1 MSAPQLLSRR
11 RALASSAALTLGGL
25 LAACSGG
32 TAARSIA
39 EGSSTPSGSSGNSAP
54 LTLGLSYTPN
64 VQFAPFYLAEAAAKK
79 ASSDTSTYA
88 ANFTLR
94 HHGAQEG
101 LFDAL
106 LAGTEDVVIAGGD
119 EAAVAVSSGNDLVVV
134 GGYYQSYP
142 GVIIVPEDSAIQSLA
157 DLRGRSVGVPGRYGE
172 SWYTLKVALN
182 SAGLNEEDLTIQ
194 EIGYTQQVAL
204 VSGRVDA
211 IVGFSNNDAVQIR
224 RAGTAIREIPAADEI
239 PLVGAS
245 LVTSRSVLDSRRDDL
260 QAVVAAC
267 AAGMESFV
275 ADPAAGVEATKAHV
289 TDLVDAEQQAAAQ
302 AVAEA
307 TAALIAPE
315 DGAKP
320 GMLDTE
326 KIATTVEVLSTQGLL
341 GESPVD
347 AATLADPLLKA

>member
-11 RALASSAALTLGGL
+11 RALASGAALTLGGL

-32 TAARSIA
+32 TAARSVA
-39 EGSSTPSGSSGNSAP
+39 EGSSTPSGNAGSTPP
-54 LTLGLSYTPN
+54 LTVGLSYTPN
-64 VQFAPFYLAEAAAKK
+64 VQFAPFYLAEAAAKSGEANSA
-79 ASSDTSTYA
+79 ASFA
-88 ANFTLR
+88 LR

-106 LAGTEDVVIAGGD
+106 LAGSEDIVVAGAD
-119 EAAVAVSSGNDLVVV
+119 EAAVAVSGGNDLVVV

-142 GVIIVPEDSAIQSLA
+142 GVIIVPEGSAIQSLA

-182 SAGLNEEDLTIQ
+182 SAGLSEEDLTIQ

-224 RAGTAIREIPAADEI
+224 RAGTAIREIPAADEM

-275 ADPAAGVEATKAHV
+275 ADPAAGVEATKTYV

-307 TAALIAPE
+307 TAVLIAPE
-315 DGAKP
+315 GGAKP

-326 KIATTVEVLSTQGLL
+326 KIATTVEFLAIQGLL
-341 GESPVD
+341 GENPVD
-347 AATLADPLLKA
+347 ATTLADPLVKA

>member
-1 MSAPQLLSRR
+1 MSAPQFLSRR
-11 RALASSAALTLGGL
+11 RALASGAALTVSGL

-32 TAARSIA
+32 TAARSLA
-39 EGSSTPSGSSGNSAP
+39 EGGSTPSGPAGSTVP

-64 VQFAPFYLAEAAAKK
+64 VQFAPFYLAEAVARN
-79 ASSDTSTYA
+79 ASTNA

-119 EAAVAVSSGNDLVVV
+119 EAAVAMSGGNDLVII

-142 GVIIVPEDSAIQSLA
+142 GVIIVPEDSPVQSLV
-157 DLRGRSVGVPGRYGE
+157 DLHGRSVGVPGRYGE
-172 SWYTLKVALN
+172 SWYTLTVALN
-182 SAGLNEEDLTIQ
+182 SAGLSEEDLTIQ

-224 RAGTAIREIPAADEI
+224 RAGTAIREIPAADEM

-245 LVTSRSVLDSRRDDL
+245 LVTSRSVLESRREEL
-260 QAVVAAC
+260 TALVAAC

-275 ADPAAGVEATKAHV
+275 ADPAAGVEATQTYV
-289 TDLVDAEQQAAAQ
+289 TDLVDAEQQATAR

-307 TAALIAPE
+307 TAALIAPQG
-315 DGAKP
+315 GAKP
-320 GMLDTE
+320 GTLDTQ
-326 KIATTVEVLSTQGLL
+326 KIAATIEVLSSQGLL

-347 AATLADPLLKA
+347 AATLVDPLLKA